1 MRSVLAL
8 AAVIA
13 GIAVFTL
20 AVQGVTRVD
29 ARLEVAAAAK
39 RAAPAKLADCAPGHR
54 APGDRAR
61 GDRARV

>member
-13 GIAVFTL
+13 GVALFAF

-29 ARLEVAAAAK
+29 AQLEVAAAAK
-39 RAAPAKLADCAPGHR
+39 RAAPAKLSGCAPGDR

-61 GDRARV
+61 GDRVRV

>member
-13 GIAVFTL
+13 GIAVFAL

-39 RAAPAKLADCAPGHR
+39 RTAPAKLADCAPGHR

>member
-13 GIAVFTL
+13 GIAVFAL

-54 APGDRAR
+54 APRHRAR
-61 GDRARV
+61 CDRARV